1 MEVEDELVALE
12 ALGIN
17 AQAVASLVSTNPL
30 ATALLVALIGTIFCY
45 AKVLHRHRRYA
56 A

>member
-30 ATALLVALIGTIFCY
+30 VTALLAALIGTAFCY
-45 AKVLHRHRRYA
+45 AKVLHQHRRTVA
-56 A
+56 